1 MTRPAGTSAEGVRG
15 ERRWPMA
22 LAVITVVIL
31 HEFVPSEFRV
41 TPQLFYL
48 FPLILFVFLALL
60 IIGDPG
66 RIDRDRRWLRVTS
79 GLMIAC
85 MTFVTA
91 GATAR
96 LVVGI
101 VSHAEFASA
110 ADLLIMGGIIWL
122 TNVIVFALWYWDLDA
137 GGPAARALGRTDVPP
152 SFAFP
157 ENSLPHLVGPGW
169 YPHFMDYLALSF
181 NTSLAFSPTDVSAIR
196 RWAKFLMVLQ
206 SIISL
211 MVAAL
216 VLARAIN
223 IL

>member
-1 MTRPAGTSAEGVRG
+1 MTDSGQTHTDDVRG

-22 LAVITVVIL
+22 LAVITVGVL
-31 HEFVPSEFRV
+31 HEFIPAEFRAA
-41 TPQLFYL
+41 PQLFYT
-48 FPLILFVFLALL
+48 FPILLLTFLAVL

-79 GLMIAC
+79 GLMIGC
-85 MTFVTA
+85 MTFATA

-101 VSHAEFASA
+101 VSHSEFASA
-110 ADLLIMGGIIWL
+110 ADLLTVGAIIWL

-157 ENSLPHLVGPGW
+157 ESSLPHLVAPGW

-196 RWAKFLMVLQ
+196 RWAKFLMVMQ
-206 SIISL
+206 SMISL
-211 MVAAL
+211 TLAAL